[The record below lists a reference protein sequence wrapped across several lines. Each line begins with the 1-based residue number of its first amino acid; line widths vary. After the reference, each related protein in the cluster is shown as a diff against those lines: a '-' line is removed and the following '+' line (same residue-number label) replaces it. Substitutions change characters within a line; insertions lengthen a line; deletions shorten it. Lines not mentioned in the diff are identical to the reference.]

1 MVHGAWRKAH
11 GAKRMAQSA
20 RRSNQPTHRRPG
32 YILAPPASAMKIT
45 LLADDQIRLEP
56 VPGPMTIEAASAETS
71 YSPFHMLA
79 SSLATCTFSVIESW
93 ASHAKLS
100 LDDLTIDVRWKF
112 GEDPHRVS
120 NLDVSFTWPSLPA
133 NRVAAAKRV
142 AELCTVHATLLHAP
156 TITIAPAAQPSPE
169 AQGHHAVVA

>member
-1 MVHGAWRKAH
+1 
-11 GAKRMAQSA
+11 
-20 RRSNQPTHRRPG
+20 
-32 YILAPPASAMKIT
+32 MKIT
-45 LLADDQIRLEP
+45 LIADDHIRLEP
-56 VPGPMTIEAASAETS
+56 VPGAMTIEAASAEMT

-93 ASHAKLS
+93 ASHAKLP

-120 NLDVSFTWPSLPA
+120 DFDVAFAWPSLPA

-156 TITIAPAAQPSPE
+156 TITIAPATEVASQPSP
-169 AQGHHAVVA
+169 GHAAVA

>member
-1 MVHGAWRKAH
+1 
-11 GAKRMAQSA
+11 
-20 RRSNQPTHRRPG
+20 
-32 YILAPPASAMKIT
+32 MKII
-45 LLADDQIRLEP
+45 LLADDHIRLEP
-56 VPGPMTIEAASAETS
+56 VPGQMTIEATSAEMT

-120 NLDVSFTWPSLPA
+120 DFDVRFAWPSLPA

-156 TITIAPAAQPSPE
+156 TITIAPASEPSPQPQP
-169 AQGHHAVVA
+169 QGDHAAVA